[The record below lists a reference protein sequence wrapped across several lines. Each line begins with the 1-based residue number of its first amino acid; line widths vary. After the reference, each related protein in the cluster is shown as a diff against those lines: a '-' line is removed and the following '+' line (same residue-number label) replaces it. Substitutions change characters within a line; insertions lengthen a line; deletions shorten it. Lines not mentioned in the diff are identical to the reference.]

1 MTEPAASDTALA
13 GCPVGSRPAALH
25 PTWAKRDLT
34 LVEFVTRRG
43 MTVRPPSCQRHSA
56 IDSAAHGLVAIACR
70 CFEPRSV
77 NLNQTPP
84 IGSGGARRP
93 KLVHDLRHGRSSY
106 SEQLR
111 KFLLR
116 QRQDV
121 TTNSIVDVE

>member
-1 MTEPAASDTALA
+1 MALA
-13 GCPVGSRPAALH
+13 MTRPQNLCPR
-25 PTWAKRDLT
+25 RDLT
-34 LVEFVTRRG
+34 G
-43 MTVRPPSCQRHSA
+43 GPSCRRHSA
-56 IDSAAHGLVAIACR
+56 SDSAAHGLITIACR

-77 NLNQTPP
+77 NLNQPP
-84 IGSGGARRP
+84 PMGSDGARHL